1 MADSDKT
8 PKTQGDF
15 EEYRRN
21 MHRDDNEKRA
31 EMTTPKK
38 AIGIAFGLFMIV
50 IYVGVGI
57 LLIMNFF
64 NWDSSFTWVRWLIG
78 IVLIIYGI
86 FRGYRQYVGA
96 GSYGN

>member
-8 PKTQGDF
+8 PKSHADF
-15 EEYRRN
+15 EEYRRQ
-21 MHRDDNEKRA
+21 MHREDEEKRA
-31 EMTTPKK
+31 QMTTPKK
-38 AIGIAFGLFMIV
+38 AIGIAFALFMIV

-64 NWDSSFTWVRWLIG
+64 NWDSSFTWVRLLIG

-86 FRGYRQYVGA
+86 FRAYRQYIGT
-96 GSYGN
+96 GYYDK